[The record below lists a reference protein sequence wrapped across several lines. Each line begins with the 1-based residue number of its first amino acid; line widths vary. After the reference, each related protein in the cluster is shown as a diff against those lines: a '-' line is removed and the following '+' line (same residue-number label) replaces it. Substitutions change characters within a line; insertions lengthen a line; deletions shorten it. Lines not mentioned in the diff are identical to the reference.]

1 MEKRQHS
8 PNIAA
13 DPIGAVLILS
23 GPPDDNGTAPAILLR
38 SDGSAT
44 ALHAIPGADGVWSL
58 SEPIE
63 QLTPEKVRQCFLG
76 MTAIRKEAAQEID
89 RLIALL
95 DRIDPDRD
103 CEEQGD
109 NDDDKSADEPSLGSI
124 DNFANQERWAMGNN
138 VVNARDVDCEDEHDG
153 REPSLGST
161 SVHDQ
166 TMWAWG
172 SQEDREHD
180 AGDEPEEERYY

>member
-1 MEKRQHS
+1 MRRAAP

-23 GPPDDNGTAPAILLR
+23 GPPTETNTMPAILLR

-58 SEPIE
+58 SDPVE

-76 MTAIRKEAAQEID
+76 MTAIRREAAQEID

-95 DRIDPDRD
+95 DRLGPDPDL
-103 CEEQGD
+103 EENGD
-109 NDDDKSADEPSLGSI
+109 NDADAAEHEPSLGSV
-124 DNFANQERWAMGNN
+124 DNFTNQDRWASGANGGD
-138 VVNARDVDCEDEHDG
+138 RDSDLEDEHDG
-153 REPSLGST
+153 REP
-161 SVHDQ
+161 DD
-166 TMWAWG
+166 
-172 SQEDREHD
+172 DREAEHD
-180 AGDEPEEERYY
+180 RWDNPATLNVR